1 MNIQE
6 IASFQVAFDPLVA
19 SSLLMTLPPSAKF
32 IAPDPEAQYQ
42 TLRRSL
48 QRRKG
53 FGIKFIQ
60 CSPAEASRLIE
71 RLQIDLDPKKLAVLK
86 LDQPIDNL
94 FQLIAQRPDRATLNI
109 LFIQGIEKSLEEYIK
124 PGYGGQGD
132 YYKMDTVPRILN
144 HLNQQRENFRDH
156 FPNLCFVFIVPLFAL
171 KYFMLRA
178 PDFFD
183 WRSGV
188 YKFPM
193 EEEILEEQLRPLF
206 AFPKSSGELNA
217 IWHQLAEQLRTLI
230 EFSHRN
236 YDTLTPQERRQKILE
251 LESLLASEAQSDRR
265 KATLLFLQ
273 GLLLGTDQHYEEA
286 IARHNKSLALNP
298 YYPEAWLN
306 RGMMLSALNRYEEA
320 IASYTKALDLKADY
334 VEALLHRGHAQRE
347 SGHYQAAATDYQ
359 AALQIKPN
367 YGDAML
373 ALFSLEHQHYQATE
387 SPNISQMLFNELR
400 RSTPASSPICQ
411 AIADRLANEINQQCA
426 DDKRFK
432 AAGIELNAC
441 LTALAEYRVQ
451 ECLHYY
457 HLGSWQGRV
466 ELHSTLA
473 ALVYPDLV
481 PKAAANAPIELTL
494 VADFLQE
501 FYIEALQAFRA
512 ATHLPSTYQPRS
524 MLELA
529 EYMAFTERYAKR
541 PIMLADDREQLFIVQ
556 CAKARAAL

>member
-1 MNIQE
+1 
-6 IASFQVAFDPLVA
+6 
-19 SSLLMTLPPSAKF
+19 MTLPPSAKF
-32 IAPDPEAQYQ
+32 IPPDSEAQYQ
-42 TLRRSL
+42 ALRRSL

-53 FGIKFIQ
+53 FGLKFIQ
-60 CSPAEASRLIE
+60 CAPAEANRLIE
-71 RLQIDLDPKKLAVLK
+71 RLQTDLAAKQIAVLK
-86 LDQPIDNL
+86 LEQPIDNL

-156 FPNLCFVFIVPLFAL
+156 FPNICFVFIVPLFAL

-193 EEEILEEQLRPLF
+193 EEAVLEDQLRPLF

-217 IWHQLAEQLRTLI
+217 VWQQLVEQLRTLI
-230 EFSHRN
+230 EFSHQN

-251 LESLLASEAQSDRR
+251 LEQLLASAAQTDAR

-273 GLLLGTDQHYEEA
+273 GLLLGTDQRYEEA
-286 IARHNKSLALNP
+286 IARHNQSLALNP
-298 YYPEAWLN
+298 RYPEAWLN
-306 RGMMLSALNRYEEA
+306 RGMMLSVLNRYEEA
-320 IASYTKALDLKADY
+320 IASYNQALELKSDY
-334 VEALLHRGHAQRE
+334 PEALLHRGHAQRE
-347 SGHYQAAATDYQ
+347 IGRYQEAATDYH

-400 RSTPASSPICQ
+400 RSTQAPEPICQ
-411 AIADRLANEINQQCA
+411 AIADRLANEINQRCA
-426 DDKRFK
+426 TDKRFQ
-432 AAGIELNAC
+432 ATGIDLNAC
-441 LTALAEYRVQ
+441 LTALAEHRLQ
-451 ECLHYY
+451 ACLHYY
-457 HLGSWQGRV
+457 HLGSRQGRV

-481 PKAAANAPIELTL
+481 PKSAANAPVELTR
-494 VADFLQE
+494 VEDFLQE
-501 FYIEALQAFRA
+501 FYIEALAALCQAA
-512 ATHLPSTYQPRS
+512 NLPSTYQPHS

-529 EYMAFTERYAKR
+529 EYMAFTERYAKQPMR
-541 PIMLADDREQLFIVQ
+541 LTDDREQPFIVMR
-556 CAKARAAL
+556 AKAFAPLL